1 MEEAMQEYTHDDF
14 NEMEEDAELE
24 HIESVILV
32 ALRMRNNS
40 IGHVVDMTQLQADCY
55 SIGFDSREFS
65 AGFVRLLMRRF
76 LQPYGDFA
84 FSLSE
89 IGHKAGEKVLLSRIR
104 QPYQGKTEFFRTV

>member
-1 MEEAMQEYTHDDF
+1 MQDFTHDHF
-14 NEMEEDAELE
+14 NGMEKDDAELE

-40 IGHVVDMTQLQADCY
+40 IGHVVDMTQLQSDCY

-65 AGFVRLLMRRF
+65 TGFVRLLMRRF

-89 IGHKAGEKVLLSRIR
+89 NGYKAGEKVLLSRIR